1 MAKSIPKVSGMDWIV
16 EQLSQ
21 QAIEPNEFT
30 LEMLMEK
37 TKGTRSS
44 IRHRL
49 KRMCESGELTK
60 RKILLNRNFT
70 NVYKRVIV
78 TS

>member
-30 LEMLMEK
+30 LEMVMEK

-44 IRHRL
+44 TRHRL